1 LIYRNI
7 NTGHFIDRPNRF
19 IAHVEIDGKTETVHV
34 KNTGRCKELLI
45 PGAEVVLSKLDNPK
59 RKTKYDLIAVYKEK
73 LGLVN
78 IDSQAP
84 NHVVQE
90 WLEELSFD
98 LVKPEYT
105 YDKSRID
112 FYMEKG
118 KRRFLLEVKGCTLE
132 INGMWYI
139 FPQIRGLGM
148 TPISDNYSI
157 RSLREAKDY
166 LKDPVLGVRLVEISK
181 ALLELNTSDPH
192 AVFGSPDDLKLRSCM
207 TLFER
212 VDPQNPVFG
221 DVLDKYYRGER
232 DQRTLEILDEE

>member
-1 LIYRNI
+1 MTMADLQRFKDAQRN
-7 NTGHFIDRPNRF
+7 DY
-19 IAHVEIDGKTETVHV
+19 E
-34 KNTGRCKELLI
+34 
-45 PGAEVVLSKLDNPK
+45 
-59 RKTKYDLIAVYKEK
+59 
-73 LGLVN
+73 
-78 IDSQAP
+78 QAL
-84 NHVVQE
+84 Q
-90 WLEELSFD
+90 
-98 LVKPEYT
+98 
-105 YDKSRID
+105 
-112 FYMEKG
+112 
-118 KRRFLLEVKGCTLE
+118 EVKSGRKRTHW
-132 INGMWYI
+132 MWYI

-212 VDPQNPVFG
+212 ADPQNPVFG